1 MLVPADV
8 RCPYCDAPHEYLY
21 YNDGK
26 RKEQI
31 LCKVCDALFQINK
44 RFRPPSTTY
53 WCPHCEHALYRWKE
67 QSLCTIYKC
76 HNDSCP
82 AYLKNLGALNAD
94 EKKLQKE
101 KPSQFKLR
109 YQYREYYFD
118 DKLRHSKPDDDG
130 IDLFSIHNSPNVL
143 GLVLAFH
150 VSFAIGARKTACIL
164 KEIFGIK
171 ISYQTVLNYAGA
183 AAWYCHRFNLVYKG
197 DIDNESAGDETYI
210 KIAGKHAY
218 TFFFISAQNRK
229 ITAYHIDDSRDT
241 LPATIAM
248 NEAARTAKPDQKLAF
263 ITDGNPSYPA
273 GLHYLNAKR
282 DPENLI
288 EYRKVVGLQNL
299 DEESELNRHFK
310 QLVERLN
317 RTYKYHIKAANGFKI
332 KNGAICLTT
341 LFVTHYNFLR
351 PHMALGYNVPIPVK
365 ELGGPQ
371 NLQNKWCRI
380 INMAA
385 NITDSMLPC

>member
-26 RKEQI
+26 RREQI
-31 LCKVCDALFQINK
+31 LCKVCGAVFQLNK
-44 RFRPPSTTY
+44 RFRPSTTTY

-76 HNDSCP
+76 HNNSCP
-82 AYLKNLGALNAD
+82 AYLKNLGALNAN

-109 YQYREYYFD
+109 YQYREYHFD
-118 DKLRHSKPDDDG
+118 DKLRHSQPEDDG
-130 IDLFSIHNSPNVL
+130 VDLFCIHNSPNVL

-150 VSFAIGARKTACIL
+150 VSFAIGARKTARIL
-164 KEIFGIK
+164 KEIFGIR
-171 ISYQTVLNYAGA
+171 ISYQTVLNYASA

-218 TFFFISAQNRK
+218 TFFFISAQSRK
-229 ITAYHIDDSRDT
+229 ISAYHIDDSRDA

-248 NEAARTAKPDQKLAF
+248 NEAVRTAKPDQKLAL

-273 GLHYLNAKR
+273 GLHYLNSKR
-282 DPENLI
+282 DAENQI
-288 EYRKVVGLQNL
+288 EHRKVVGLQNL

-310 QLVERLN
+310 QLIERLN
-317 RTYKYHIKAANGFKI
+317 RTYKHHVKAANGFKI

-341 LFVTHYNFLR
+341 LFVTYYNFLR
-351 PHMALGYNVPIPVK
+351 PHMALDYNVPIPVK
-365 ELGGPQ
+365 ELAGPLK
-371 NLQNKWCRI
+371 LQNKWCRI

-385 NITDSMLPC
+385 QITDSMLPC